1 MKIIKHLKRWNK
13 WRKFNGNS
21 RKYKFL
27 VLIGAIISPTFELT
41 WNDEECDTFYKDLC
55 EGLRG
60 EQDADSDQN

>member
-13 WRKFNGNS
+13 WRKFNKNS

-27 VLIGAIISPTFELT
+27 VLIGVMKSPSFELT
-41 WNDEECDTFYKDLC
+41 WTDEECEAFYRGLC

-60 EQDADSDQN
+60 DKDADSD